1 MPHSP
6 KRFNLKNFSPKF
18 HMQIAPILRERGFAG
33 TKEVNQKLSSLDL
46 PLTDLVL
53 LNLSTIFLL
62 TFTFCRKLK

>member
-1 MPHSP
+1 
-6 KRFNLKNFSPKF
+6 
-18 HMQIAPILRERGFAG
+18 MQIAPILRERGFAG

-46 PLTDLVL
+46 PLIDLVL